1 MSNKGKQ
8 LGSLPVPPS
17 RPRCGILTREL
28 DLRGRKLAEPPQEI
42 GELVNNERMRL
53 NGNGLTRPP
62 SEIGQLTNLVQL
74 DVDVALVAVVV
85 REKHG
90 EGFGAVAGD
99 GDGVKDVVFLE
110 CPDGKVPV
118 ARAVLD
124 EHDLL
129 VIRGAPPPC

>member
-17 RPRCGILTREL
+17 IPRCGILTREL

-42 GELVNNERMRL
+42 VELVNNERMRL

-74 DVDVALVAVVV
+74 GIDVAAVVV

-99 GDGVKDVVFLE
+99 GDGVEDVVFPE
-110 CPDGKVPV
+110 RPDGEVPV
-118 ARAVLD
+118 VRVVLD
-124 EHDLL
+124 EHDPL
-129 VIRGAPPPC
+129 VIHGSPPC

>member
-1 MSNKGKQ
+1 M
-8 LGSLPVPPS
+8 
-17 RPRCGILTREL
+17 TREL

-42 GELVNNERMRL
+42 VELVNNERMRL

-74 DVDVALVAVVV
+74 GIDVAAVVV

-90 EGFGAVAGD
+90 EGFSAVAGD

-110 CPDGKVPV
+110 CPDGEVPV
-118 ARAVLD
+118 VRVVLD
-124 EHDLL
+124 EHDLP
-129 VIRGAPPPC
+129 VIQGAPPPC